1 MNFKQNNKIKV
12 EGGMA
17 SMTDLVFL
25 LLIFFIIMSLMA
37 QNQTPLDLPESNEKL
52 QTDQTPAEP
61 TVIVKANSKYVVMYE
76 NTAMTDTSGVDYN
89 TMVPAIEQAIVKSN
103 KTVIRIAGHKEADYD
118 AVFKVLGLAQSRSW
132 SPLLAYK

>member
-52 QTDQTPAEP
+52 KTDQTLAEP

-76 NTAMTDTSGVDYN
+76 NTAMTDTTGVDYN
-89 TMVPAIEQAIVKSN
+89 TMVPAIEKAVAQSK